1 VRFVYIHP
9 KARLNEYLEDNPRR
23 PELFSKFLILGLSAV
38 QPAFDDIDITEYK
51 QIGGIAFPPLFA
63 LALSLLHA
71 LSRSKVDHKGLGLR
85 LLLKCWCGYTK
96 TLGYKPLGRDA
107 MKGQP
112 LDEKL
117 LSFWV
122 GGMLQP

>member
-1 VRFVYIHP
+1 
-9 KARLNEYLEDNPRR
+9 
-23 PELFSKFLILGLSAV
+23 
-38 QPAFDDIDITEYK
+38 
-51 QIGGIAFPPLFA
+51 
-63 LALSLLHA
+63 
-71 LSRSKVDHKGLGLR
+71 
-85 LLLKCWCGYTK
+85 LLKCWCGYTK